1 MRTSPWGELRRHIAA
16 HERRCAAECEW
27 LEAVVP
33 KIQAAASVLAR
44 DLAAACE
51 PDQAQGQAEDDC
63 RA

>member
-1 MRTSPWGELRRHIAA
+1 MSTSPWGELRRHIAA

-33 KIQAAASVLAR
+33 EIQAAASVLAR
-44 DLAAACE
+44 ELAAACE
-51 PDQAQGQAEDDC
+51 PDQAQARTEGDG

>member
-1 MRTSPWGELRRHIAA
+1 MSASPWGELRRHIAA

-27 LEAVVP
+27 LEAVLP

-44 DLAAACE
+44 ELAAVCG
-51 PDQAQGQAEDDC
+51 PDQVQAQDDG